1 MDVLSYFLQIFTF
14 ENLLWLVI
22 GSVIG
27 VVLGALPGM
36 SADTGIGIF
45 LPLTFSLS
53 PTAALICLGAIYV
66 TGSYGGNITAVLVN
80 TPGTA
85 DSLFMTLDGYPMT
98 LKGQGL
104 KAIGVTTIGAFAGGV
119 VGCLALMF
127 IAPKLALVAYL
138 FGSWELFL
146 TVMMGIIIIVG
157 LIKENAFKGLMSASL
172 GFLCSLVGIDSIT
185 GQSRLS
191 FGIMAIYD
199 ELPLLPVVLG
209 AFAFSQVFILIA
221 ENRQAIVIDKSEM
234 KGSVWLSKKE
244 FRYILPETIRG
255 SLIGTIVGIIP
266 AAGTTVAAGLSYNL
280 ARSSDADPSSFGKGN
295 PKGLTSVSAANN
307 GVVGGS
313 LVPLLTLGIPGNA
326 TSALFLSALMIHG
339 LSPGPQLFTLN
350 AKYVYGLIFGLLLAN
365 VFILFFGFFGASFYA
380 RITRVPSSILIP
392 IIAALCILGA
402 FSFRYLV
409 SDMVIVL
416 LFGILGY
423 YMDRLSI
430 PMAPFVL
437 AFVLGKSA
445 ELNLRRSLILMGKNP
460 IDVIFNPLSLALILI
475 DLIML
480 IWPFWD
486 VIKASLFHR
495 AKTK

>member
-1 MDVLSYFLQIFTF
+1 MNILSYFIQIFTF

-22 GSVIG
+22 GSVVG
-27 VVLGALPGM
+27 LVLGALPGM

-45 LPLTFSLS
+45 LPLTFALP
-53 PTAALICLGAIYV
+53 PTTALICLGAIYV

-98 LKGQGL
+98 MRGESL
-104 KAIGVTTIGAFAGGV
+104 KAIGVTTLGAFCGGIM
-119 VGCLALMF
+119 GCFALLF

-157 LIKENAFKGLMSASL
+157 LVKENAFKGLMSAAL
-172 GFLCSLVGIDSIT
+172 GFLCSLVGVDNIT
-185 GQSRLS
+185 GKSRLS
-191 FGIMAIYD
+191 FGISAIYD

-221 ENRQAIVIDKSEM
+221 ENRQAIVIGKE
-234 KGSVWLSKKE
+234 SVQGNVRLSISDLK
-244 FRYILPETIRG
+244 RILPETLRG
-255 SLIGTIVGIIP
+255 SIIGTVTGIIP

-280 ARSSDADPSSFGKGN
+280 ARSSDPDPSSFGKGN
-295 PKGLTSVSAANN
+295 PKGLATVSAANN

-326 TSALFLSALMIHG
+326 TSALFLSALMVHG
-339 LSPGPQLFTLN
+339 LSPGPQLFINN
-350 AKYVYGLIFGLLLAN
+350 ADKAYGMIFGLLMAN
-365 VFILFFGFFGASFYA
+365 VFILLFGFFGAKFYA
-380 RITRVPSSILIP
+380 RITIVPNSILVP

-402 FSFRYLV
+402 FSFRYLIT
-409 SDMVIVL
+409 DMVIVL
-416 LFGILGY
+416 LFGLLGY
-423 YMDRLSI
+423 FMDRLSI

-445 ELNLRRSLILMGKNP
+445 EIDFRRALVLMGSKP
-460 IDVIFNPLSLALILI
+460 AKVIFTPLAIVLMAI

-480 IWPFWD
+480 IWPFWGE
-486 VIKASLFHR
+486 IKGLFS
-495 AKTK
+495 KKNKK